1 MIRDLIFY
9 NNRSYDFL
17 KDIYDLYNCRQ
28 IVIELKN
35 VKKVYIAP
43 ENSSIWVS
51 DGTHWD
57 DIGQANES
65 VRQLALFLTEKYKK
79 YFGERDSEC

>member
-1 MIRDLIFY
+1 MTEKEMK
-9 NNRSYDFL
+9 L
-17 KDIYDLYNCRQ
+17 KNMGL
-28 IVIELKN
+28 IELKN